1 MGLVFFVFA
10 SALSQISFF
19 GFFKFAKISQKP
31 SWQVNIHAKSIFHLF
46 SNFKHWM
53 VVIATMLYVIL
64 LSEINNLS
72 VTDYFQQIPETL
84 L

>member
-1 MGLVFFVFA
+1 
-10 SALSQISFF
+10 
-19 GFFKFAKISQKP
+19 
-31 SWQVNIHAKSIFHLF
+31 
-46 SNFKHWM
+46 M